1 MYDRV
6 LKSREQL
13 KCCEVESRDAVLI
26 LNFLKCN
33 GRQVVLHIG
42 GPYTLLGAGSMGL
55 VGDSVR
61 GDERLASI
69 SSAIVNDVYSRRCLC
84 EGVEPGCLQ
93 TRKHK
98 VLIIWAMHIFTEV
111 SQSKRIR

>member
-1 MYDRV
+1 M
-6 LKSREQL
+6 
-13 KCCEVESRDAVLI
+13 
-26 LNFLKCN
+26 
-33 GRQVVLHIG
+33 
-42 GPYTLLGAGSMGL
+42 LGAGSTGL

-93 TRKHK
+93 TRENQTF
-98 VLIIWAMHIFTEV
+98 LINRALHLFQV
-111 SQSKRIR
+111 SQSKCTFSIRYKSLYISLASSAQQQCEMTKL